1 LIGFVLVL
9 AAVGAVRLIG
19 CGETS
24 GTGGTAGGGGS
35 GGAGGD
41 GGTGGTVAQCVDNVC
56 RCTEAGILA
65 AIAAGGAEPYTFDC
79 SGPTTVV
86 TRREIDID
94 NDVTLDGRGMLT
106 IHGNNAHRV
115 LHVAAGVTALLRG
128 ITVTGGVARPIPG
141 FEGERGGGI
150 FNEGRLTLEDCAVR
164 ENASAVAGGGITN
177 GPDAGYVLML
187 RNTTVSGNTARISG
201 GIGGWGVIT
210 LTDSTVSGNTGG
222 GINCACELT
231 LTNSTVSDNTRL
243 DDNSIGGGIMHNAS
257 RRAFTLTNSTVS
269 GNTSG
274 WICGGIYSKGATITL
289 TNSTVSYNTA
299 SSEGGG
305 ICVAGEATLTNST
318 VSHNT
323 AAAGGGINNF
333 GVLRLRSS
341 TISENVATGASGGGA
356 ILHGWESGGGRVES
370 SIATLIEGDCSPSA
384 QFNLTSHGYNIES
397 PGNTCGFDQPTDRPE
412 TTAAELN
419 LGPLQDNGGPTMT
432 HALETE
438 PEASFAID
446 RIPADACLDAEGMPL
461 TTDQRGLPR
470 PVAILGPEP
479 KCDVGSVE
487 VQASN

>member
-1 LIGFVLVL
+1 VL
-9 AAVGAVRLIG
+9 ALGIVG

-56 RCTEAGILA
+56 RCTEAGIRA

-86 TRREIDID
+86 TRRGEIDID

-128 ITVTGGVARPIPG
+128 ITVTGGVERPYG
-141 FEGERGGGI
+141 VGDEDGGGI
-150 FNEGRLTLEDCAVR
+150 LNQGHLTLENCTVEGNTAPG
-164 ENASAVAGGGITN
+164 SGGGIMNGVVGTN
-177 GPDAGYVLML
+177 GDFVLTL
-187 RNTTVSGNTARISG
+187 RNSRVLGNTAGANGG
-201 GIGGWGVIT
+201 GIVGWGVIT

-222 GINCACELT
+222 GIGCACDLT
-231 LTNSTVSDNTRL
+231 LTNSTVSDNTKL
-243 DDNSIGGGIMHNAS
+243 GDNSIGGGIMQNARLGS
-257 RRAFTLTNSTVS
+257 FTLTNSTVS

-274 WICGGIYSKGATITL
+274 YICGGIYSKGVITL

-299 SSEGGG
+299 SSDGGG

-323 AAAGGGINNF
+323 AAGGGGIENL
-333 GVLRLRSS
+333 GVLRLMSS
-341 TISENVATGASGGGA
+341 TISGNVATAQTGGSA
-356 ILHGWESGGGRVES
+356 IHQHGRVES
-370 SIATLIEGDCSPSA
+370 SMATLIDGDCSPSA
-384 QFNLTSHGYNIES
+384 VRLTSRGYNIES
-397 PGNTCGFDQPTDRPE
+397 PGDTCGFDQGIDRPDR
-412 TTAAELN
+412 TADELN

-432 HALETE
+432 HALRLLPTPSVAIDHI
-438 PEASFAID
+438 PEAD
-446 RIPADACLDAEGMPL
+446 CTVD
-461 TTDQRGLPR
+461 TDQRGEPR
-470 PVAILGPEP
+470 PVAILGAEP
-479 KCDVGSVE
+479 RCDVGAFE
-487 VQASN
+487 VQP